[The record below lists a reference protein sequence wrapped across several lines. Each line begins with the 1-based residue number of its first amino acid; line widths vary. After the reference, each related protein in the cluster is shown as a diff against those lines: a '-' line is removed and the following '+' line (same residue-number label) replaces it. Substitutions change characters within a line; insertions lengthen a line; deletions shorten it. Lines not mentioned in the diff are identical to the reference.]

1 MHRSNGYSYSTSSRN
16 HGTSSAFSPN
26 ANPNEDW
33 TKISDL
39 AERRRIQNR
48 IAQRNYRKKLKRRLE
63 DLEKRA
69 ASASESPE
77 RSLEQ
82 PEPTRLPVKSR
93 AKQHRSSKSSSD
105 MHSRS
110 PASTD
115 HDSYQSTDER
125 SSTSMFS
132 YQSTRQLS
140 TSPPPILSYPSYSS
154 IDPYTHSYSS
164 HHPPQYHSI
173 SYNDL
178 SYGHNQTHN
187 NTNGTGSNDYPSLL
201 PVMHHQSTAAT
212 AKKYPSYGA
221 SDDDIISPFNMSY
234 ASMAGIDLSPP
245 TRHHSSTSSSASSE
259 HSNIPMP
266 ALSHG
271 YSDECDYEFDRDLE
285 RDFECD
291 RSNST
296 SSTPAELGMGCP
308 LTPKDEVEYA
318 YPLI

>member
-82 PEPTRLPVKSR
+82 PEPTRVPVKSR
-93 AKQHRSSKSSSD
+93 AKQHRTSKSSSD
-105 MHSRS
+105 IHSRS

-125 SSTSMFS
+125 GSSSMFS

-154 IDPYTHSYSS
+154 LDPYTHSYT
-164 HHPPQYHSI
+164 HHPSQYHSI
-173 SYNDL
+173 SVSGPYSDL
-178 SYGHNQTHN
+178 SYHSHNHN
-187 NTNGTGSNDYPSLL
+187 SNGSEYPSLL
-201 PVMHHQSTAAT
+201 PVMHQAT

-245 TRHHSSTSSSASSE
+245 TRHSSSSSSSE
-259 HSNIPMP
+259 HSNIPVHTLP
-266 ALSHG
+266 SITSLKATPYPYPQFQST
-271 YSDECDYEFDRDLE
+271 
-285 RDFECD
+285 
-291 RSNST
+291 RS
-296 SSTPAELGMGCP
+296 
-308 LTPKDEVEYA
+308 
-318 YPLI
+318 

>member
-77 RSLEQ
+77 RTLEK
-82 PEPTRLPVKSR
+82 PEPPVRMTAKSR
-93 AKQHRSSKSSSD
+93 AKHARATKSTSD
-105 MHSRS
+105 VHA

-115 HDSYQSTDER
+115 RVSYDSYSAQEDR
-125 SSTSMFS
+125 GSMFS

-140 TSPPPILSYPSYSS
+140 TSPPPILSYPPYSS
-154 IDPYTHSYSS
+154 LDHYSHSSYGSHLPSYHSYSDVA
-164 HHPPQYHSI
+164 YH
-173 SYNDL
+173 
-178 SYGHNQTHN
+178 
-187 NTNGTGSNDYPSLL
+187 NDYPS
-201 PVMHHQSTAAT
+201 PVPSLFPLSMHGAGSA
-212 AKKYPSYGA
+212 AKKYSSYG
-221 SDDDIISPFNMSY
+221 DDDIISPFNMSY

-245 TRHHSSTSSSASSE
+245 QHHHHAE
-259 HSNIPMP
+259 NSNVPVHTHTLPSIRATYPQFQ
-266 ALSHG
+266 S
-271 YSDECDYEFDRDLE
+271 R
-285 RDFECD
+285 
-291 RSNST
+291 RS
-296 SSTPAELGMGCP
+296 
-308 LTPKDEVEYA
+308 
-318 YPLI
+318 